1 MAGAFSFFSAV
12 HVSFGPFLEGTS
24 TLTHVLSTFDTITR
38 RHKKCSRYFRF
49 VIIARFAR
57 KVITKMIYGSKL

>member
-38 RHKKCSRYFRF
+38 RH
-49 VIIARFAR
+49 
-57 KVITKMIYGSKL
+57 TKNAQAISDLLVKS